1 MRHFEMGLTVF
12 FHDARIE
19 LCARRTTLHNVMI
32 KESDQQEA
40 STYINKPIWI
50 LNNRNKNAACLMI
63 RRTTC
68 NPQAAMT
75 RLTGP
80 RQRYPLDTHDKNQNQ
95 SYERTTRILLLFLIL
110 LFLVTMNGDA
120 KNHSTMRRTTVN
132 HVVML
137 SAPFLFIFG
146 IISLASM
153 RERNMD
159 LHHSRHH
166 EWVYHHVPP
175 WCWCWESSEWNC
187 FFVVE

>member
-1 MRHFEMGLTVF
+1 MR
-12 FHDARIE
+12 ARISDFCCWCWGDLPKSVVE
-19 LCARRTTLHNVMI
+19 NLVCTVRSDVWWNDSMYLYIPCLYLSTWLHAQYVTVYSVDYFTALMYTRDRSSAKI
-32 KESDQQEA
+32 SSRHSRQESE
-40 STYINKPIWI
+40 SII
-50 LNNRNKNAACLMI
+50 
-63 RRTTC
+63 
-68 NPQAAMT
+68 
-75 RLTGP
+75 
-80 RQRYPLDTHDKNQNQ
+80 
-95 SYERTTRILLLFLIL
+95 RTTRILLLFLIL